1 MSSVPWPAGDSGRE
15 PSPQRDI
22 VADQRFIG
30 APTDPDVANG
40 IARLQ
45 QLGVQLRPDPEFDR
59 LARELA
65 EELGV
70 PDGLAMVN
78 FIEHD
83 TQYFAGLYAKDP
95 SVSREMSRE
104 DGWCPHTVLRKKPLP
119 LRDVG
124 AWARFETNRVADE
137 LGIQSYLGAPL
148 IGPDGTL
155 GTICLIDSETHQE
168 WRSDHVEV
176 IAAKARQVVE
186 LIYRRAGTTDTPAE

>member
-1 MSSVPWPAGDSGRE
+1 MSTGPWPAGDSRHE
-15 PSPQRDI
+15 SPQHRDI

-30 APTDPDVANG
+30 APTDPDVENRM
-40 IARLQ
+40 ARLQ
-45 QLGVQLRPDPEFDR
+45 RLGVLLQPDPEFDR

-83 TQYFAGLYAKDP
+83 TQYFAGLYAQDP
-95 SVSREMSRE
+95 TVSREMSRE

-148 IGPDGTL
+148 LGPDGTL
-155 GTICLIDSETHQE
+155 GTICLIDSATHQE
-168 WRSDHVEV
+168 WRSDHVNV

-186 LIYRRAGTTDTPAE
+186 LIYRRAGEPLAD